1 MRNLLEMRI
10 ARALLQVNLIGFGMR
25 ASWRQLGQG
34 AVRAEQFADYLAS
47 GEEWRWFGVSSFVLR
62 RETFMAVGG
71 FTDEHVNGEDAD
83 LALRLGVAP
92 GFVQITNPVTF
103 AYREHQ
109 VSEVKNLQRTL
120 AGAWVN
126 VGAEQSSA
134 YPGGSARA
142 TERRRILT
150 RHTRPVTFGCLQQ
163 RLHREAWAL
172 YRATFAWNAA
182 LGRVRYLVGFPLL
195 ACLSTLHVSEARPSP
210 MVAGHKETICL
221 GVEHLK
227 NSRPLRNKVVQKGKL

>member
-1 MRNLLEMRI
+1 
-10 ARALLQVNLIGFGMR
+10 
-25 ASWRQLGQG
+25 
-34 AVRAEQFADYLAS
+34 
-47 GEEWRWFGVSSFVLR
+47 
-62 RETFMAVGG
+62 MAVGG

-83 LALRLGVAP
+83 LALKLGVAP

-120 AGAWVN
+120 AGAWVK
-126 VGAEQSSA
+126 VRAEQSSA

-150 RHTRPVTFGCLQQ
+150 RHTRPVTLGCLQQ
-163 RLHREAWAL
+163 GLYREAWAL

-182 LGRVRYLVGFPLL
+182 LRSGQISRGVSIAGGDIQVPRACGFDVTPH
-195 ACLSTLHVSEARPSP
+195 AAW
-210 MVAGHKETICL
+210 
-221 GVEHLK
+221 
-227 NSRPLRNKVVQKGKL
+227 